1 MSINRRIRLYHILVS
16 LACVYTGFTG
26 ATFVLFLYSFG
37 YAPFIV
43 NLLIASAVVSVL
55 IAEIPSGAASDIWGN
70 RIVLLIS
77 GITLAAANVLFLISH
92 GFMLLLAG
100 QVLSGISSAMLSGSL
115 DAWVFDSPGFP
126 KEKIDGVC
134 ADKNKYQSLVM
145 LAGGLIGGLVA
156 DIGIRLNFALSIAA
170 ALIFTLL
177 VCINIK
183 EKRSNAG
190 HGGFINK
197 MRAGVL
203 KMGEVISDSFICCVR
218 DRQVRTIIVFN
229 GLMTFSISAV
239 FVSWSPL
246 LNSYP
251 GYNYTVIGFAWML
264 MQLAMAGGNV
274 FSKLFTGQ
282 IKRHLV
288 LAGLALGVIVCAVAL
303 TGSFYGTL
311 VFILMFEFILGIA
324 NPLRE
329 AMLNSHITS
338 RARATILS
346 FQSMFSSLMYFI
358 SMLITGWISSVFSMR
373 TALLFSGL
381 CMILFAFLYTRVIW
395 KKEP

>member
-1 MSINRRIRLYHILVS
+1 
-16 LACVYTGFTG
+16 
-26 ATFVLFLYSFG
+26 
-37 YAPFIV
+37 
-43 NLLIASAVVSVL
+43 
-55 IAEIPSGAASDIWGN
+55 
-70 RIVLLIS
+70 
-77 GITLAAANVLFLISH
+77 
-92 GFMLLLAG
+92 
-100 QVLSGISSAMLSGSL
+100 
-115 DAWVFDSPGFP
+115 
-126 KEKIDGVC
+126 
-134 ADKNKYQSLVM
+134 
-145 LAGGLIGGLVA
+145 
-156 DIGIRLNFALSIAA
+156 
-170 ALIFTLL
+170 
-177 VCINIK
+177 
-183 EKRSNAG
+183 
-190 HGGFINK
+190 
-197 MRAGVL
+197 
-203 KMGEVISDSFICCVR
+203 MGEVISDSFICCVR

-282 IKRHLV
+282 TKRHLV
-288 LAGLALGVIVCAVAL
+288 LAGLAIGVIVCAVAL

-358 SMLITGWISSVFSMR
+358 SMLITGWISSVFSLR
-373 TALLFSGL
+373 TTLLFSGL
-381 CMILFAFLYTRVIW
+381 CMILFAFLYARVIW